1 MDGPRSDEREPQTLI
16 PVCEYWRYSR
26 LGNKSL
32 SSIYK
37 LYGRNASIGKQFVL
51 TRFQEPPSIAGT
63 PLRVPFILL
72 LHRQMVLMSL
82 IFIVSYCA
90 APGNHSRRIAA
101 KLLKIKRKAINSHKF
116 FEHQHTWIL
125 RMKDKSEKAFVLWL
139 LREMQWSRGIATPP
153 SGRKYADLHKMKR
166 QAEDGRI
173 ANEWCSKHDWRSNDR
188 WL

>member
-1 MDGPRSDEREPQTLI
+1 MDSPRSDERESQTLI

-51 TRFQEPPSIAGT
+51 TRFQVPPSIAGT

-82 IFIVSYCA
+82 IFIVSHCA

-101 KLLKIKRKAINSHKF
+101 ELLKTKRKAINSHKF
-116 FEHQHTWIL
+116 LSI
-125 RMKDKSEKAFVLWL
+125 S
-139 LREMQWSRGIATPP
+139 TPE
-153 SGRKYADLHKMKR
+153 YY
-166 QAEDGRI
+166 E
-173 ANEWCSKHDWRSNDR
+173 
-188 WL
+188 

>member
-51 TRFQEPPSIAGT
+51 TQFQEPPRIAGT

-82 IFIVSYCA
+82 IFIVSHCTGK
-90 APGNHSRRIAA
+90 PLPPHCCKITKNKA
-101 KLLKIKRKAINSHKF
+101 KSHKLAQVF
-116 FEHQHTWIL
+116 WASAHLNTTNERQKW
-125 RMKDKSEKAFVLWL
+125 KSICPL
-139 LREMQWSRGIATPP
+139 TPTRNAMEP
-153 SGRKYADLHKMKR
+153 RNSNTPFR
-166 QAEDGRI
+166 QELCGFT
-173 ANEWCSKHDWRSNDR
+173 
-188 WL
+188 